1 MTTNLARFAVVLFV
15 AVAVAVAPEAQANNG
30 VDGAD
35 IKDTVKKS
43 FDVRSGGTLAIDMDR
58 GDVEVR
64 STGEQTVLIEVE
76 RIVDASSKDE
86 AKSILDDHQLEMYKK
101 GNDVVLR
108 SRLEREGRNWK
119 RWSDRERV
127 RVRVVVRI
135 PSKYNV
141 DFATGAGNVLA
152 DDVDGV
158 VEGETGAG
166 NVKIGR
172 ISGHVTISSGS
183 GNVEID
189 GALGSVEVNTGAGNI
204 SIGEVGGEVVA
215 NSGAGN
221 ITATITRQPPA
232 RSRLETGAGNVTVYL
247 AGDVGI
253 DVLGE
258 TGLGSADTD
267 FGLKVEGKWMSK
279 SFKGSVN
286 GGGPALTMRSGVGNV
301 RLKSR

>member
-1 MTTNLARFAVVLFV
+1 MTSSLAQFSTITALAVVLWTPASV
-15 AVAVAVAPEAQANNG
+15 AGDLPS
-30 VDGAD
+30 AD

-43 FDVRSGGTLAIDMDR
+43 FPVQQGGTLAVDIDR
-58 GDVEVR
+58 GDVEIR
-64 STGEQTVLIEVE
+64 STNEQSVLIEVE
-76 RIVDASSKDE
+76 RVVDASSKDE

-108 SRLEREGRNWK
+108 SRLDRDGRSWR

-127 RVRVVVRI
+127 KVRVVVRI

-141 DFATGAGNVLA
+141 DFSTGAGNVA
-152 DDVDGV
+152 VEDVDGV

-172 ISGHVTISSGS
+172 VSSHVTVSSGS

-189 GALGSVEVNTGAGNI
+189 GALGGVEVNTGAGNI
-204 SIGEVGGEVVA
+204 TIGEVGGDVTA

-247 AGDVGI
+247 ARNVGL
-253 DVLGE
+253 DVLAE
-258 TGLGSADTD
+258 TALGSADTD

-279 SFKGSVN
+279 TFKGSVN

-301 RLKSR
+301 KLKSR